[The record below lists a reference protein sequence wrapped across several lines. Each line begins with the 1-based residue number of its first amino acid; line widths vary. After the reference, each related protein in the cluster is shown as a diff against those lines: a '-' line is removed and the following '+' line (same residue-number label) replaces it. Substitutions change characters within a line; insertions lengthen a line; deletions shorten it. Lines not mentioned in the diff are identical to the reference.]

1 MTFWRGYLLIG
12 IGMGLALAVLA
23 TLSLATPPAANGF
36 IHEKIAAGCRSGGDE
51 VVPPGQTRDGKS
63 LVRALQ
69 ATGVIESFDFSVP
82 GEVTVNFDLDKP
94 SSKFRDAGFDLTIP
108 DGFGPGVDLILS
120 PLPELDPDFAAHARC
135 KNLNP

>member
-51 VVPPGQTRDGKS
+51 VVPPGQTRDGMS

-69 ATGVIESFDFSVP
+69 ATGVIESIVP
-82 GEVTVNFDLDKP
+82 GTGKVTINFDLSKP
-94 SSKFRDAGFDLTIP
+94 SSKFISAGFDFTIP
-108 DGFGPGVDLILS
+108 DFFDNGDDLILS
-120 PLPELDPDFAAHARC
+120 PLPIPDPNFAAHANC